1 MPDSDIKEIFA
12 RFKRRFVLVI
22 IIGIAII
29 LIILG
34 SIFFYYYQEKQ
45 SKPSLPE
52 AGVPSSVPNVATPGI
67 LYNLAGKIE
76 KLEGETIVFEAIVPQ
91 IDERNQLLSKKETR
105 RAIVTSNTSFIRL
118 ITAAQ
123 QESGAGTSQE
133 NQIGFKDLKI
143 GDYIEVISGQN
154 ISQAME
160 FEAVK
165 VRVLPF

>member
-1 MPDSDIKEIFA
+1 MPNSDIKEIFA
-12 RFKRRFVLVI
+12 QFKRRLTLTI
-22 IIGIAII
+22 IIGITIF
-29 LIILG
+29 LVILG
-34 SIFFYYYQEKQ
+34 SIFVYYQIKQ
-45 SKPSLPE
+45 KESSSLKP
-52 AGVPSSVPNVATPGI
+52 GVPSSVPNVATPGI